1 MESARIPPLTSP
13 SRYVQV
19 SFVTSDQGLSSGQLF
34 WPSLQSFEDVLG
46 KVNRFH
52 GKHLQY
58 VVRIA
63 GDSGAQFP
71 HQHER

>member
-1 MESARIPPLTSP
+1 MCKYLLLLQTKALAL
-13 SRYVQV
+13 V
-19 SFVTSDQGLSSGQLF
+19 SFSGLL
-34 WPSLQSFEDVLG
+34 LQSFEDVLG

-52 GKHLQY
+52 GKHPQQ